1 MTTGELPSAGNSLH
15 RILYKHISEEAP
27 RAAAGGA
34 DVPEPLSAAVWRA
47 MSKDPDHRY
56 ATMEEF
62 ASAVWPEQPVAPPH
76 QGRPVVRQRHRVMAD
91 APTEI
96 TGAPTT
102 PLPATRAKTPPK
114 RSRAGLVIRR
124 VIVAARAGGGP

>member
-1 MTTGELPSAGNSLH
+1 
-15 RILYKHISEEAP
+15 
-27 RAAAGGA
+27 
-34 DVPEPLSAAVWRA
+34 
-47 MSKDPDHRY
+47 MSKEPDHRY

-76 QGRPVVRQRHRVMAD
+76 EGRPVVRQRHRVMAD

-102 PLPATRAKTPPK
+102 PPPATRAPTRPK
-114 RSRAGLVIRR
+114 RSRAGLVI
-124 VIVAARAGGGP
+124 AAASGAALAGGSLAPARRARPP